1 MRRWCLA
8 GALSISLLASGAALF
23 AHPGVG
29 IVVDANG
36 NVYYTDLE
44 QVWRISPGGARTIA
58 VPNVHTHELWLDREG
73 NLFGEHLWY
82 EGDATKKWGY
92 RVWRRSPSGAVTDVD
107 GPREGFRTEY
117 SFVRDGAGAMYSFE
131 RRDRTFLF
139 RKRTADGVAST
150 LAECH
155 ACRDVRWMTAAPDGT
170 LYFVDTTDLYEISP
184 AGARRLRARELGRRT
199 LTRPQAGDRHIVM
212 GLWTDGARNVYA
224 AVYGTG
230 EVKRI
235 APDGRVNVVARS
247 PLPWSPSGGTI
258 APNGD
263 LWILEYSVTN
273 AARAR
278 RVGKVARSH
287 EAEACL
293 RLLDAATSGVETAVR
308 LFESRPPDG
317 TSAVEAA
324 RAVVKLSIGA
334 RSALE
339 GARVTASCDDA
350 LREELIYLN
359 HLIPGFEGWL
369 AAHERRPPADYELA
383 SIIRRART
391 HRHRGQEKLQ

>member
-1 MRRWCLA
+1 MTTRRQGVA
-8 GALSISLLASGAALF
+8 VAIGLLAIASSLS

-29 IVVDANG
+29 IVVDEHG

-44 QVWRISPGGARTIA
+44 QVWRVSPGGVPTVAM
-58 VPNVHTHELWLDREG
+58 PNVHTHELWLDREG

-82 EGDATKKWGY
+82 EGDATKKWGH
-92 RVWRRSPSGAVTDVD
+92 RVWRRSPNGVVSDVY
-107 GPREGFRTEY
+107 GPREGFRTDY

-131 RRDRTFLF
+131 PRERTVLF

-150 LAECH
+150 LAECRV
-155 ACRDVRWMTAAPDGT
+155 CRDVRWMTAAPDGT
-170 LYFVDTTDLYEISP
+170 LYFVDRTDLYEISP
-184 AGARRLRARELGRRT
+184 AGALRLRARGPGRRT

-235 APDGRVNVVARS
+235 APDGRVDVVERS

-258 APNGD
+258 APNRD
-263 LWILEYSVTN
+263 LWILEYSPTN

-278 RVGKVARSH
+278 RLGKVARSR
-287 EAEACL
+287 EAEECL
-293 RLLDAATSGVETAVR
+293 RVLDASTSRVESAVR
-308 LFESRPPDG
+308 FFESKPSD
-317 TSAVEAA
+317 EAA
-324 RAVVKLSIGA
+324 KSVVALARRA
-334 RSALE
+334 RSELE
-339 GARVTASCDDA
+339 DFSAPPACAYPRS
-350 LREELIYLN
+350 EELIYLN
-359 HLIPGFEGWL
+359 HLIPGFESWL
-369 AAHERRPPADYELA
+369 AARRRRPPVEYELS

-391 HRHRGQEKLQ
+391 HRERGRARLR